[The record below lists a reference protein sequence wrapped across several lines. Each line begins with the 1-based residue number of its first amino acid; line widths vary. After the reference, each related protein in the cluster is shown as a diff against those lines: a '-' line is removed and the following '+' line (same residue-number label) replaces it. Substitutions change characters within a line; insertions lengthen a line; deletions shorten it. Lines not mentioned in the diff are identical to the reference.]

1 MRASRLLTILL
12 TLQTRGLVTA
22 TELAEQ
28 LEVSVRTVYRDVEAL
43 GAAGVPV
50 YAERGPAGGY
60 RLLEGFRTR
69 INGLTQDEADAL
81 FLAGLPGPAAELGLG
96 AVVASA
102 QLKVQAGLPAEL
114 RDRVGRAQLRFHL
127 DAPGWHREAD
137 RSPELARI
145 AGAVWTDRRIR
156 VRYRRWAGEVTRD
169 LEPYGLVLKAGAWYL
184 VARTV
189 REGEHRDRTYR
200 VVRIEELDVLDEM
213 FERDPSFDL
222 PAYWRAW
229 SQDFVEQLRPIL
241 ADVLVTEDARAM
253 VRHLFGAHVADTV
266 EASAGE
272 PLPDGRVRADFPI
285 ETIEVAVP
293 ELLRLGPQIEIL
305 GPPELRARVA
315 AEARATAARYA

>member
-1 MRASRLLTILL
+1 MRASRLLTILM

-60 RLLEGFRTR
+60 RLMEGFRTR
-69 INGLTQDEADAL
+69 INGLTHDEADAL

-114 RDRVGRAQLRFHL
+114 RERVGRAQLRFHL

-145 AGAVWTDRRIR
+145 AAAVWTDRRIR
-156 VRYRRWAGEVTRD
+156 VHYRRWGGEVTRD

-189 REGEHRDRTYR
+189 QAGEHRDRTYR
-200 VVRIEELDVLDEM
+200 VVRIEELDVLDEV
-213 FERDPSFDL
+213 FERDPTFDL
-222 PAYWRAW
+222 AAYWQTW
-229 SQDFVEQLRPIL
+229 SRDFVEQLRPIR
-241 ADVLVTEDARAM
+241 ADVLLSEDARRF
-253 VRHLFGAHVADTV
+253 VRQLFGAYVADTV
-266 EASAGE
+266 EASVGE
-272 PLPDGRVRADFPI
+272 PLPDGRVRAVFPI
-285 ETIEVAVP
+285 ESIEVGVA
-293 ELLRLGPQIEIL
+293 ELLRLGPEVEVL
-305 GPPELRARVA
+305 GPPELRAELA
-315 AEARATAARYA
+315 TAARATAARYA